1 MIRALLTFLAVVTAS
16 GCGPSAIHFM
26 REGGPVA
33 DVPRITPAVEVDKL
47 WRVDLGAGYSN
58 HNFLLTPFVDSERVF
73 AAEPGGRVAALD
85 VQTGRIEWER
95 NLKESLSAGVGVGEG
110 LLIVATRDGEV
121 VALERASGEQRW
133 RVKMGAEILAR
144 PVVAAGVVILR
155 SGDGQV
161 IGVDSGS
168 GEIRWRVRRSVPG
181 LSVRGL
187 SAPIEIEGVALI
199 GFASGRLSGIEITT
213 GKELWSVP
221 IFRPRGSNEI
231 DRLVDID
238 ADPYRLSDSLYV
250 AGFQSKISALSLAT
264 QTIRWESETSTLR
277 ALSSV
282 GDQILVTAD
291 DGTVMA
297 LGSFSG
303 QIKWSQAA
311 LQNRGVSGPLG
322 ISGLDLAV
330 VGDFKGNL
338 FLIDGESGELIG
350 QEKGSGGAVL
360 RLFAMPGE
368 GRFLSLSE
376 NGSLTAWAVR

>member
-1 MIRALLTFLAVVTAS
+1 MIRAVLTLLAVLTAS

-26 REGGPVA
+26 REGGAVA
-33 DVPRITPAVEVDKL
+33 DVPRIIPTVEVDKL

-73 AAEPGGRVAALD
+73 AAEPGGRVAVLD
-85 VQTGRIEWER
+85 LQTGRIEWER

-110 LLIVATRDGEV
+110 LVIFATRDGEV
-121 VALERASGEQRW
+121 VALERTSGEQRW
-133 RVKMGAEILAR
+133 REKMGAEILAR

-187 SAPIEIEGVALI
+187 SAPIEIEGVALV

-282 GDQILVTAD
+282 GDHILVTVD

-297 LGSFSG
+297 LDTFSG
-303 QIKWSQAA
+303 QVKWRQAA
-311 LQNRGVSGPLG
+311 LRNRGVSGPLG

-338 FLIDGESGELIG
+338 FLIDGESGALIG
-350 QEKGSGGAVL
+350 QEKNSGGAVL